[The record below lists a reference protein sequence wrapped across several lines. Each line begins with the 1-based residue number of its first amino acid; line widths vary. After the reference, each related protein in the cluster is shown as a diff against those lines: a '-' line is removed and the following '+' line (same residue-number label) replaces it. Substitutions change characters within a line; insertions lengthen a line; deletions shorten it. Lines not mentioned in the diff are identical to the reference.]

1 MKVLEEGAAFEGV
14 DAECVLSKISAAVEG
29 DGTYSDAFWGLACD
43 ALSRVGKETWWH
55 CDCGVISPLRG
66 EMDAICDRCGAF
78 RRVGMRLSRSVWVLY
93 VQCLCRVYPGDWFE
107 RLLKWCE
114 SEGVG
119 EILIEAQT
127 AEGGAYP
134 DEVPDSVAE
143 SAAYGGAIAAQGVA
157 AYGGAIA
164 AQGVAAY
171 GGAIAAQGGSPLRE
185 RILVCVDGMRIS
197 SQGVVWGTQW
207 IALPLPLLYDLEE
220 ILRKHV

>member
-1 MKVLEEGAAFEGV
+1 MKVLEEGAAFEGG

-55 CDCGVISPLRG
+55 CDCGVISPLMG
-66 EMDAICDRCGAF
+66 EVDAICDRCGGF
-78 RRVGMRLSRSVWVLY
+78 RRVGTRLSRAVWVLY
-93 VQCLCRVYPGDWFE
+93 VQCLRRVYPGDWFE

-119 EILIEAQT
+119 EVLIEAQT

-134 DEVPDSVAE
+134 NEVPDSVAE
-143 SAAYGGAIAAQGVA
+143 SAAYGGAIAAQGFPPVC
-157 AYGGAIA
+157 
-164 AQGVAAY
+164 
-171 GGAIAAQGGSPLRE
+171 RE
-185 RILVCVDGMRIS
+185 RILVCVDGMQIS

>member
-29 DGTYSDAFWGLACD
+29 GGTYSDAFWGLACD

-78 RRVGMRLSRSVWVLY
+78 RRVGMRLSRAVWVLY

-119 EILIEAQT
+119 EVLIEAQT

-164 AQGVAAY
+164 AQGV
-171 GGAIAAQGGSPLRE
+171 PPVCRE

>member
-1 MKVLEEGAAFEGV
+1 MKVVKEGAEFEGV

-55 CDCGVISPLRG
+55 CDCGVISPLMG
-66 EMDAICDRCGAF
+66 EVDAICARCGGF
-78 RRVGMRLSRSVWVLY
+78 RRVGTRLSRAVWVLY
-93 VQCLCRVYPGDWFE
+93 VQCLCRVYPVDWFE

-119 EILIEAQT
+119 EVLVEAQP

-143 SAAYGGAIAAQGVA
+143 SAAYGGAID
-157 AYGGAIA
+157 
-164 AQGVAAY
+164 
-171 GGAIAAQGGSPLRE
+171 AQGGSPLRE